1 MDRNDRTLRSFAHVL
16 LVFVRKQLNGAF
28 RLSAVGDH
36 ARSAVGANPPEL
48 APVVFVVVGENR
60 DSGIGRDILQ
70 ALEVRRLLWFRV
82 DREVERI
89 SVDGKNNRHD
99 VRPSL
104 FIYRREASDHRVGK
118 PLHRFCRLHAV
129 KCGRCPISRAIV
141 ERCKG
146 SARTRSRKRITSC
159 LGYGESSRR
168 SLSFRRCCPSSRTT
182 RASPSTNP
190 NGRRPAP
197 RIATVPSRRATQ
209 LAERSS
215 SCSKPSRASRG
226 WAASTKDR
234 SKD

>member
-1 MDRNDRTLRSFAHVL
+1 ML
-16 LVFVRKQLNGAF
+16 LVFVREQVDCALGL
-28 RLSAVGDH
+28 RAVGDH

-70 ALEVRRLLWFRV
+70 ALEVRRFLWFRV
-82 DREVERI
+82 DREVERV

-99 VRPSL
+99 VRPPL
-104 FIYRREASDHRVGK
+104 FAYSREASDGWAGER
-118 PLHRFCRLHAV
+118 LHRFAVRHAV

-182 RASPSTNP
+182 PASPSTNP

-197 RIATVPSRRATQ
+197 RIATVPSRRATR

-215 SCSKPSRASRG
+215 SCSKRSRASTA
-226 WAASTKDR
+226 WASSSKDR